1 MDKKTLEQI
10 FDDTLILQHA
20 PYEHITVENGL
31 SVFTPF
37 TDIQEHL
44 AYVCTYEVFFASVL
58 PVISGHSCRPCF
70 FVLDTSCTCRLLSPV
85 LLQDFKGSLFFLR
98 LSWDTF
104 MTRYM
109 TLLTQLDRQ
118 IPFHKYETYQNI
130 WKSLLSGNTQ
140 DFSVFSCALKKFVAC
155 IVLEKEDNS
164 EISNSTLPSLIQAL
178 VVLFPETN
186 MFPYE
191 GRFILL
197 HSQEYRPGSYM
208 DFSYEEFNRILEQFQ
223 LTAGI
228 SNACRHTDMYGTLYL
243 TVLGALRLAKQL
255 PMKRRFNRIIQYE
268 QYSTYYIIDLCVQEF
283 IRIHQHRDIIYLIS
297 PAVIE
302 LYRYDKAHNTDLLK
316 TLFSYLLSG
325 RNVSETASVLYMH
338 RNTVFN
344 KLNKIH
350 SIIGLPLEDGNMQF
364 KLLMSC
370 FVVTYY
376 QDYLKE
382 NL

>member
-1 MDKKTLEQI
+1 
-10 FDDTLILQHA
+10 
-20 PYEHITVENGL
+20 
-31 SVFTPF
+31 
-37 TDIQEHL
+37 
-44 AYVCTYEVFFASVL
+44 
-58 PVISGHSCRPCF
+58 
-70 FVLDTSCTCRLLSPV
+70 
-85 LLQDFKGSLFFLR
+85 
-98 LSWDTF
+98 
-104 MTRYM
+104 
-109 TLLTQLDRQ
+109 
-118 IPFHKYETYQNI
+118 
-130 WKSLLSGNTQ
+130 
-140 DFSVFSCALKKFVAC
+140 
-155 IVLEKEDNS
+155 
-164 EISNSTLPSLIQAL
+164 
-178 VVLFPETN
+178 

>member
-10 FDDTLILQHA
+10 FDDALILEQA
-20 PYEHITVENGL
+20 PNEHITVENGL

-37 TDIQEHL
+37 SDIREQM
-44 AYVCTYEVFFASVL
+44 AYVCTCEVFSASVL
-58 PVISGHSCRPCF
+58 PALSGRSCCPCF
-70 FVLDTSCTCRLLSPV
+70 FVLDVSQNRLPALET
-85 LLQDFKGSLFFLR
+85 LQDVKGSLFFLN
-98 LSWDTF
+98 LSWDAF
-104 MTRYM
+104 MKRYM
-109 TLLTQLDRQ
+109 HLLTQLDGQ
-118 IPFHKYETYQNI
+118 LPFHRYETYQNI
-130 WKSLLSGNTQ
+130 WKALLSGDTQ
-140 DFSVFSCALKKFVAC
+140 DFSAFPCALKKFVAC
-155 IVLEKEDNS
+155 IVLEREDNS
-164 EISNSTLPSLIQAL
+164 EISNALLPALIQELA
-178 VVLFPETN
+178 VLFPETN

-191 GRFILL
+191 DRFILL
-197 HSQEYRPGSYM
+197 YSQEDRPGSRM
-208 DFSYEEFNRILEQFQ
+208 NFSYEKFSRILEQFQ

-228 SNACRHTDMYGTLYL
+228 SNACRHTDMYGTLYR
-243 TVLGALRLAKQL
+243 TALGALCLAKHL
-255 PMKRRFNRIIQYE
+255 PMKRTFSRIIHYE
-268 QYSTYYIIDLCVQEF
+268 EYSTYYIIDLCVQEF

-316 TLFSYLLSG
+316 TLFAYLLSG
-325 RNVSETASVLYMH
+325 RNVSETARALYMH

-350 SIIGLPLEDGNMQF
+350 SLIDLPLEDGTTQF